1 MDDSS
6 LKEGTNTGSN
16 TLGGSIGSMRGTNT
30 RSNTLE
36 GLIGSMRRDQ

>member
-6 LKEGTNTGSN
+6 LKEGTDTGSD
-16 TLGGSIGSMRGTNT
+16 TLEGSIRGTNT

-36 GLIGSMRRDQ
+36 GLIGSMRRD